1 MGCYVMTKG
10 ERIKS
15 ARETAGLTQE
25 QLGRMCHTTKQTIY
39 KYETGIVTN
48 IPIDRLVSIAQ
59 ALNVSAEYLAGWDN
73 DILYSTAKEA
83 VLSQEF
89 NSLSEEDRIA
99 ALNSIKKQR
108 PANGE
113 ALVKNLPEDIQN
125 LIAICKNNPA
135 LASALLAVA
144 RQIETHSS
152 VQE

>member
-1 MGCYVMTKG
+1 MTKG

-15 ARETAGLTQE
+15 ARESVGLTQE

-39 KYETGIVTN
+39 KYETGIITN

-59 ALNVSAEYLAGWDN
+59 ALNVSAEYLAGWDD
-73 DILYSTAKEA
+73 DILYTTAKGA

-99 ALNSIKKQR
+99 ALDSIKKQCS
-108 PANGE
+108 ANGG
-113 ALVKNLPEDIQN
+113 ALVDNLPKDIQN
-125 LIAICKNNPA
+125 LIAICKANPA

-144 RQIETHSS
+144 QQIETHPSA
-152 VQE
+152 QE